1 MKLQE
6 LYLNDINRKVNPAV
20 SASDLDP
27 ETVKVEIEEYVFS
40 LEILKNLYKVLSNIK
55 NNTTSH
61 NGIWIS
67 GYYGSGKSHF
77 LKYLDFCMSPTY
89 REKALEC
96 FATHANEYN
105 SMEHDVDW
113 MPNDIRD
120 LTKWF
125 AYKAN
130 IDTIMFNIGSSYNAG
145 SERTRI
151 FTEVLWG
158 EFNAMRGYNKSHIAL
173 AQYLEKFLD
182 KQGKFE
188 EFKQRLLNEY
198 GLDWSKDAS
207 NIAIMELD
215 VPLMLAQE
223 IVPTFSVDAARKA
236 IIDRTVDLSVNNFAD
251 ELAEYIEQKND
262 PNYRLVFFIDEVS
275 QFINGDGR
283 LLLQLQSVVKEIH
296 DKCKDRVWVACTA
309 QQDLREILDDCQI
322 NASSTEFGKI
332 LGRFE
337 VQASLSGTKSEYIAQ
352 KRILAKKDLAQTEL
366 SRFYEKNASAIDTQ
380 FQLPSTYE
388 GYRDKDTFIDYYPF
402 VPYQL
407 QLINNVFSEFVALNY
422 VNKEVKGNERSV
434 IRITHN
440 IAKTNGQ
447 AEMGTFISFD
457 QFFNDMFRSSLQPA
471 GNSARRRADE
481 AAAQYDRDKDFAQ
494 RVVNVLFMICNMGD
508 SDKQQFP
515 ATIDNVV
522 TLLLRD
528 IDTPKT
534 TMKDDVQRVIEHL
547 IDNSVIRENKLPHG
561 ATVYEFF
568 TEEESKIED
577 KIKNMQVDGNSQAE
591 AMGKIFSAYF
601 EPNNKENIGG
611 SSVNIG
617 LSVSGKRIFG
627 GTSTDIEVEF
637 VVSSPETDPNRY
649 SFSNP
654 SNKLVFFLTPLYAED
669 RRLRNQFIK
678 YCKVDKFLRD
688 PNLSAEQ
695 RKIAQVFADREKII
709 MNNEIVKRFNE
720 MLDTCDVISGTH
732 LLTTA
737 NIGDVKGKARYKA
750 AMEAHLKSVFSMA
763 HLVEGKQYAQ
773 TSQDLRA
780 RMLRRLDSNEYL
792 LKPMTDAEEM
802 VQNYI
807 LMQGHD
813 VTVADIT
820 AAFAKP
826 PYGWSEIVT
835 IDIINELYRR
845 NIFAYSYNNN
855 PNVRITEVVEKIIRE
870 KNRFTLEK
878 AQIVSPEVITAFND
892 AWRAIF
898 NRQQTP
904 TNDARELFRLCH
916 DDNNSE
922 LRKLHDNYE
931 TIRRNIAKYPF
942 VAKIDEAL
950 DLMNEWLNLRE
961 QTDFFN
967 AVIAKRNEAKDLFDR
982 CKEIVEFYRNQL
994 EKYRDILSFIN
1005 ANATNFELLG
1015 DEAKADIDGLK
1026 AIIEDAEVFKNFKD
1040 YVRYK
1045 NSVRAR
1051 IEQKKQELVANVRT
1065 AYEQVYDQVRNLAA
1079 SSGVPT
1085 TFLPDIE
1092 NKMLLAKNESS
1103 LYRLRDMTDT
1113 SDFLNTMLKK
1123 VDEEVAKLQQ
1133 QQQQQ
1138 QQQGGGQQG
1147 GSQQQHKPAK
1157 KTRLIKLDTKI
1168 VEPLK
1173 NEHDV
1178 DVYLARLRQQLMER
1192 INNNEQIIIQ

>member
-27 ETVKVEIEEYVFS
+27 ETVKVEIEEYVFT

-96 FATHANEYN
+96 FASHANEYN

-120 LTKWF
+120 LTQWF
-125 AYKAN
+125 ATKAN

-182 KQGKFE
+182 KQGKFD
-188 EFKQRLLNEY
+188 EFKQRLLSEY

-434 IRITHN
+434 IRIISPRPTDRPTW
-440 IAKTNGQ
+440 APSYRLTN
-447 AEMGTFISFD
+447 
-457 QFFNDMFRSSLQPA
+457 SSTIC
-471 GNSARRRADE
+471 SAHR
-481 AAAQYDRDKDFAQ
+481 YS
-494 RVVNVLFMICNMGD
+494 L
-508 SDKQQFP
+508 P
-515 ATIDNVV
+515 AT
-522 TLLLRD
+522 
-528 IDTPKT
+528 
-534 TMKDDVQRVIEHL
+534 
-547 IDNSVIRENKLPHG
+547 PH
-561 ATVYEFF
+561 
-568 TEEESKIED
+568 
-577 KIKNMQVDGNSQAE
+577 
-591 AMGKIFSAYF
+591 
-601 EPNNKENIGG
+601 
-611 SSVNIG
+611 
-617 LSVSGKRIFG
+617 
-627 GTSTDIEVEF
+627 
-637 VVSSPETDPNRY
+637 
-649 SFSNP
+649 
-654 SNKLVFFLTPLYAED
+654 
-669 RRLRNQFIK
+669 
-678 YCKVDKFLRD
+678 
-688 PNLSAEQ
+688 
-695 RKIAQVFADREKII
+695 
-709 MNNEIVKRFNE
+709 
-720 MLDTCDVISGTH
+720 
-732 LLTTA
+732 
-737 NIGDVKGKARYKA
+737 
-750 AMEAHLKSVFSMA
+750 
-763 HLVEGKQYAQ
+763 
-773 TSQDLRA
+773 
-780 RMLRRLDSNEYL
+780 
-792 LKPMTDAEEM
+792 
-802 VQNYI
+802 
-807 LMQGHD
+807 
-813 VTVADIT
+813 
-820 AAFAKP
+820 
-826 PYGWSEIVT
+826 
-835 IDIINELYRR
+835 
-845 NIFAYSYNNN
+845 
-855 PNVRITEVVEKIIRE
+855 
-870 KNRFTLEK
+870 
-878 AQIVSPEVITAFND
+878 
-892 AWRAIF
+892 
-898 NRQQTP
+898 
-904 TNDARELFRLCH
+904 
-916 DDNNSE
+916 
-922 LRKLHDNYE
+922 
-931 TIRRNIAKYPF
+931 
-942 VAKIDEAL
+942 
-950 DLMNEWLNLRE
+950 
-961 QTDFFN
+961 
-967 AVIAKRNEAKDLFDR
+967 AV
-982 CKEIVEFYRNQL
+982 
-994 EKYRDILSFIN
+994 
-1005 ANATNFELLG
+1005 
-1015 DEAKADIDGLK
+1015 
-1026 AIIEDAEVFKNFKD
+1026 
-1040 YVRYK
+1040 
-1045 NSVRAR
+1045 
-1051 IEQKKQELVANVRT
+1051 
-1065 AYEQVYDQVRNLAA
+1065 
-1079 SSGVPT
+1079 VPT
-1085 TFLPDIE
+1085 RQLHSMTMIRTLPTE
-1092 NKMLLAKNESS
+1092 WSMSCS
-1103 LYRLRDMTDT
+1103 
-1113 SDFLNTMLKK
+1113 
-1123 VDEEVAKLQQ
+1123 
-1133 QQQQQ
+1133 
-1138 QQQGGGQQG
+1138 
-1147 GSQQQHKPAK
+1147 
-1157 KTRLIKLDTKI
+1157 
-1168 VEPLK
+1168 
-1173 NEHDV
+1173 
-1178 DVYLARLRQQLMER
+1178 
-1192 INNNEQIIIQ
+1192 